1 MNFSSWRLVIAEFP
15 ERTVPSPLA
24 QCNARYRAARQF
36 TSMKFA
42 GMGADASEGYSLL
55 MKVSLSYSALESL
68 ESTFGSPHGAKLD
81 FIAARSQ
88 SLATEFRGLYFEKL
102 MDDLAS
108 TITVKAIQRNFD
120 AMRNA
125 DSDDVRSIA
134 QAIRNAFFHPRVT
147 PSGLN
152 LSSATRKNALY
163 QLSRV
168 VIESVDNSF
177 TERWQRYLEGELIIQ
192 SVRDGKTT

>member
-1 MNFSSWRLVIAEFP
+1 MNVSSWRMVIAEFP

-24 QCNARYRAARQF
+24 QCNARYRTARQF
-36 TSMKFA
+36 TSIKFA

-68 ESTFGSPHGAKLD
+68 EATFVSSHGAKRD
-81 FIAARSQ
+81 FIALPNQ
-88 SLATEFRGLYFEKL
+88 SLANEFRGLYFAKL
-102 MDDLAS
+102 MDDLRS
-108 TITVKAIQRNFD
+108 TITANAIQRNFD
-120 AMRNA
+120 AIRNA
-125 DSDDVRSIA
+125 DSDDVRPIA